1 MTVFPFDEEDLP
13 GIPNMSGGASN
24 AWGQPAISMAPSDKD
39 VPPAPKLTFPGK
51 SMTAPTNPAA
61 SAILPVRPKEATE
74 ERKSRLAV
82 KEVDGNPSRNLTPPM
97 RIASQSPARISES
110 RMARDEHVEEPK
122 LDFDEVMRR
131 AAKKKQA
138 LGMQPGAPA
147 MHTVR
152 GFQTPVASGDEGG
165 LSGASTPRLR
175 AAELDSI
182 TNSPAMRPAT
192 PSSGIS
198 ALKLQLEKLDTGMKS
213 PRFGGVPLRREFSN
227 TGSDTGQSESGKSE
241 MDTYEVALEHDFVS
255 PEVSDSTAKPLIGAI
270 EGGLRQD
277 TMHRKMT
284 AADFDPIICLGKGA
298 FGTVLLV
305 KQRYTGRLY
314 AQKQFKKAS
323 LVVHKHTV
331 ERTKTER
338 TILESVN
345 RHPFVVK
352 LFYAFQDHEKLYL
365 ILEYA
370 QGGELF
376 HHLAM
381 EKMFPEEKAAFYMAE
396 IVLALEHLHK
406 DLGVIYRDLKPENC
420 LLDAEGH
427 LLLTDFG
434 LSKVA
439 VDGEGANSFV
449 GTIDYLA
456 PEIIQGHEYSFA
468 VDWWSLGA
476 LGHDLLTG
484 SPPFTAGNNKKIQE
498 KILKGQLKMPF
509 FLGPDAK
516 DLLTRLLR
524 KNPKHRLGA
533 NMAKDIPTIKS
544 HRFFRKIDWKKL
556 KVRELEPPIKPLITN
571 PELAE
576 NFSTEFTNLSL
587 SPVVSKQS
595 IVSHVNDFGPEPVS
609 ANPFGGFSFVASQ
622 SVLEN
627 AAWAQ

>member
-1 MTVFPFDEEDLP
+1 MPILPFGDGELP
-13 GIPNMSGGASN
+13 PISSMADGAS
-24 AWGQPAISMAPSDKD
+24 AQ
-39 VPPAPKLTFPGK
+39 
-51 SMTAPTNPAA
+51 
-61 SAILPVRPKEATE
+61 LPIHVKQETD
-74 ERKSRLAV
+74 ERKSRLEV
-82 KEVDGNPSRNLTPPM
+82 KVVDDVFSRSLTPPV
-97 RIASQSPARISES
+97 RIASQSPARLQE
-110 RMARDEHVEEPK
+110 ARKTLNEAVEEPK
-122 LDFDEVMRR
+122 LDFEEVMRR
-131 AAKKKQA
+131 AAKKRQS

-152 GFQTPVASGDEGG
+152 GFQTPVASGDEDG

-175 AAELDSI
+175 PKEFDSI
-182 TNSPAMRPAT
+182 TNSPSIRPAT

-213 PRFGGVPLRREFSN
+213 PRLGGVPLRREFSN
-227 TGSDTGQSESGKSE
+227 TGSEAGQSESGKSD
-241 MDTYEVALEHDFVS
+241 MDTYEVPLESDFVS
-255 PEVSDSTAKPLIGAI
+255 PEVSEPPKPLIGAI

-284 AADFDPIICLGKGA
+284 AADFEPITCLGKGG

-305 KQRYTGRLY
+305 KQRGTGRLY

-323 LVVHKHTV
+323 LIVHKRTV
-331 ERTKTER
+331 EQTKTER
-338 TILESVN
+338 NILESVN

-376 HHLAM
+376 HHLAI
-381 EKMFPEEKAAFYMAE
+381 ERMFPEETASFYMAE

-406 DLGVIYRDLKPENC
+406 NLGVIYRDLKPENC

-439 VDGEGANSFV
+439 VDGEGTKSFL
-449 GTIDYLA
+449 GTVDYMA
-456 PEIIQGHEYSFA
+456 PEIVAGHEYGFS

-484 SPPFTAGNNKKIQE
+484 SPPFTGGNNKKIQE
-498 KILKGQLKMPF
+498 KILSGKLKLPF

-524 KNPKHRLGA
+524 KDPKKRLGS
-533 NMAKDIPTIKS
+533 NIAKDIQIIKT
-544 HRFFRKIDWKKL
+544 HRFFKKIDWAKL
-556 KVRELEPPIKPLITN
+556 KRRELEPPIKPLITD

-576 NFSTEFTNLSL
+576 NFSTEFTGLSL
-587 SPVVSKQS
+587 SPVVSRKS
-595 IVSHVNDFGPEPVS
+595 IADNLDDFGPEPVS

-622 SVLEN
+622 SLLDTG
-627 AAWAQ
+627 AWAA